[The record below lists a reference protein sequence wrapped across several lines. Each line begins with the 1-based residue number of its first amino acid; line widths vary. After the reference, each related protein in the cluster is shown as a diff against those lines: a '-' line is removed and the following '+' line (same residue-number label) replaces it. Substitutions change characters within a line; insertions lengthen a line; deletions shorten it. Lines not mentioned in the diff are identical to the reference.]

1 MQGGASGIG
10 LSTVKAF
17 LAEGARGVTIVDLH
31 EDALSTLRAALPA
44 QDAERVLCVAGDVSE
59 EATVE
64 AYVSQTIDRWGQ
76 LDISV
81 QCAGISQKRLPLLNT
96 DVSVLDRIWKVNV
109 RACEWY
115 VDHSVDDQSIRWHA
129 KVHQSDA

>member
-31 EDALSTLRAALPA
+31 QDALSTLRAALPA
-44 QDAERVLCVAGDVSE
+44 QDAERVLCVAGHVSE

-81 QCAGISQKRLPLLNT
+81 QCAGVSQKRLPLLDT

-115 VDHSVDDQSIRWHA
+115 VDHSADQSIHWHA